1 MTMHRA
7 KGSELDDVYIA
18 GWSEGTFPH
27 PDAVSSNLIHEER
40 QLGYGKLIVHLEIVV
55 TSDLCDM

>member
-7 KGSELDDVYIA
+7 KGSEFDDVYIA

-40 QLGYGKLIVHLEIVV
+40 RLGYGKF
-55 TSDLCDM
+55 